1 MLLQKWDVRDKGKK
15 KTDCKVDASRIK
27 ALGTLA
33 TLRKE
38 YPYSRAHILNLS
50 SKENDQHAHVF

>member
-38 YPYSRAHILNLS
+38 HPYSRTHILNLS

>member
-15 KTDCKVDASRIK
+15 KTDYKVDASRIK
-27 ALGTLA
+27 ALSTQA

-38 YPYSRAHILNLS
+38 HPDSRAHILNLS
-50 SKENDQHAHVF
+50 SKENDQHAHVS